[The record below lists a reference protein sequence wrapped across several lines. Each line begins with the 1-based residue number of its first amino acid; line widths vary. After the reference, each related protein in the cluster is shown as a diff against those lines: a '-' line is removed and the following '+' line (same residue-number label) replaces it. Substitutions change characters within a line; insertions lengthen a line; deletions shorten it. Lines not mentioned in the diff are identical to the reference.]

1 MNNECDIVRDLLPL
15 YLDDVCSDASRK
27 FIETHLKNCE
37 KCNAEFNIMS
47 EVSKEANNKKEEKN
61 AFKNFSKSMKKKT
74 VYKAMT
80 ITLASLLVIGGGYQ
94 GIYAHESIMKYEKGL
109 ISVGRQ
115 TKNEF
120 NLNINADN
128 YKRADSIIEKNKNG
142 KYDVY
147 VNVSSTLATKMT
159 KDKDKS
165 NNFINIMNSGVMVDY
180 QNAQMIEETVDADVT
195 YNIEGEISKDNQ
207 IEDKKEKR
215 NNGEI
220 VKAEE
225 KEEGN
230 DISLSISKT
239 GNDLSKTDQEIT
251 ITVPNKAFKVENIE
265 NIYYYEGD
273 LSDIDKKSIDE
284 LKRQGLYLVWNIN
297 DKN

>member
-15 YLDDVCSDASRK
+15 YLDNVCSDTSRK
-27 FIETHLKNCE
+27 FVENHLKACK
-37 KCNAEFNIMS
+37 KCNAEFKIMS
-47 EVSKEANNKKEEKN
+47 EVQKEDNKKEEKN

-80 ITLASLLVIGGGYQ
+80 IAIAALLMIGGGYQ
-94 GIYAHESIMKYEKGL
+94 GIYAHENIMKYEKGL
-109 ISVGRQ
+109 ISIGKQ

-142 KYDVY
+142 NYDVY

-165 NNFINIMNSGVMVDY
+165 NNFINIMNSGIMVDY

-195 YNIEGEISKDNQ
+195 YNVEGETSKDNQ
-207 IEDKKEKR
+207 IEYKKEKR

-220 VKAEE
+220 VKTEE

-239 GNDLSKTDQEIT
+239 GNDLSKTEQEIT
-251 ITVPNKAFKVENIE
+251 ITVPNKDFNVENIE

-273 LSDIDKKSIDE
+273 LSDINKKSTDE
-284 LKRQGLYLVWNIN
+284 LKNQGLYLVWNVN